1 MSAISAGD
9 RLILDVGQIA
19 HGGHFIAHAEGMT
32 IFVRGAITG
41 ERVVAEVTQVK
52 RKIALAEV
60 VEVITAS
67 EYRVEPPCHFFREN
81 VCGGCDFQHIDL
93 AYQRKLKSQVVMDS
107 FRRIAGLEVSV
118 ECLPASVD
126 ESGFHW
132 RTRMDFTVAPGGR
145 AALHPYH
152 SDSLTEID
160 SCLIARE
167 EIDIKSINQVIEQ
180 SGNKVSPFSRIR
192 VGTSFDGQLKVSG
205 RDSSIEMRVG
215 NKRYPISIDSFWQS
229 HRSAA
234 ELLVARARDLLSVR
248 TGDLVLDLY
257 GGVGL
262 FTAFLRDDV
271 GEQGHVILIESDR
284 SAIKD
289 ARKLF
294 NKDERVT
301 VMEGRV
307 EERIST
313 IDRCDLVLLDPPRS
327 GMVPAV
333 IAELGRLRPRQIL
346 YISCDPA
353 TLARDAKALLA
364 LGYEMATLEALDL
377 FPMTEHIESV
387 ANFIHSSP

>member
-205 RDSSIEMRVG
+205 RDSSIEMRVS